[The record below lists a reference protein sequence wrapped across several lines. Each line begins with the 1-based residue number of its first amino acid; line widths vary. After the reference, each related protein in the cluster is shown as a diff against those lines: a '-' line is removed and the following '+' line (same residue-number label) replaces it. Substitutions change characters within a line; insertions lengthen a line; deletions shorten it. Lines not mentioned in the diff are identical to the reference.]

1 MPETCRRLNPE
12 SFLAHLRSMN
22 QPVNTVADYS
32 GPVLQPAPARAAND
46 SLLLDAYSQAVV
58 GAAEKI
64 SPSVVKIDV
73 TQAARNRVGEP
84 SERQGGG
91 SGFVF
96 TPDGLTLTNS
106 HVVHEARRIQVS
118 LADGRRF
125 PAHTIGDDPSTD
137 LAVIRM
143 DVPDHEDANFVA
155 APLGDSQK
163 LRVGQL
169 AIAIG
174 NPYGFQYTVTAG
186 VVSALGRSLRSYSGR
201 LIDDVI
207 QTDASLNPGNSG
219 GPLVTSDGHV
229 VGVNTATIMG
239 AQGLCF
245 AIGINT
251 AKFVAGRLLREG
263 RIRRSYI
270 GVQAQTVP
278 LHRRLVR
285 FYDLP
290 QESGVV
296 VTSVEENSPA
306 RKTGLRDGDV
316 IIAFGGQA
324 VAGVDDLHRLL
335 TDARVGVS
343 SALTVLRHTERVELK
358 VVPEEARE

>member
-1 MPETCRRLNPE
+1 MDTSKFHPI
-12 SFLAHLRSMN
+12 
-22 QPVNTVADYS
+22 ADLS
-32 GPVLQPAPARAAND
+32 EPAFQPAPSSATTDHA
-46 SLLLDAYSQAVV
+46 LLDAYSRAVV
-58 GAAEKI
+58 NAAEKI
-64 SPSVVKIDV
+64 SPSVVKIEV
-73 TQAARNRVGEP
+73 VQAGRNRSGQP
-84 SERQGGG
+84 RERQGGG

-96 TPDGLTLTNS
+96 TPDGLILTNS
-106 HVVHEARRIQVS
+106 HVVHGATRIGVS
-118 LADGRRF
+118 LPDGRHF
-125 PAHTIGDDPSTD
+125 PAHTIGDDPATD
-137 LAVIRM
+137 LAVIRI
-143 DVPDHEDANFVA
+143 DAPSLIA
-155 APLGDSQK
+155 APLGDSQR
-163 LRVGQL
+163 LQVGQL

-201 LIDDVI
+201 LIEDVI

-219 GPLVTSDGHV
+219 GPLVTSDGQV
-229 VGVNTATIMG
+229 IGVNTATIMG

-251 AKFVAGRLLREG
+251 AKFVASRLLQQG

-270 GVQAQTVP
+270 GVEAQTVP

-296 VTSVEENSPA
+296 VISVTENSPA
-306 RKTGLRDGDV
+306 RRAGLRDGDV
-316 IIAFGGQA
+316 IVALDGKP

-343 SALTVLRHTERVELK
+343 SVLTVLRYTDKLELK
-358 VVPEEARE
+358 VVPEEAGA

>member
-1 MPETCRRLNPE
+1 
-12 SFLAHLRSMN
+12 MN
-22 QPVNTVADYS
+22 QSADTVADYS
-32 GPVLQPAPARAAND
+32 GPVLQSAPATAAND
-46 SLLLDAYSQAVV
+46 SLLLDAYSLAVV

-73 TQAARNRVGEP
+73 TQAGRNRAGAAVEQ
-84 SERQGGG
+84 QGGG

-96 TPDGLTLTNS
+96 TADGLVLTNS
-106 HVVHEARRIQVS
+106 HVVHDAKRIQVS

-143 DVPDHEDANFVA
+143 DAPDHDDANFVT

-219 GPLVTSDGHV
+219 GPLVTSDGQV

-296 VTSVEENSPA
+296 VTSLEEKSPA
-306 RKTGLRDGDV
+306 RKAGLRDGDV
-316 IIAFGGQA
+316 IIGFDGKA

-343 SALTVLRHTERVELK
+343 SALAVLRHTEKLELA

>member
-1 MPETCRRLNPE
+1 MYQETNSVPL
-12 SFLAHLRSMN
+12 
-22 QPVNTVADYS
+22 ADYS
-32 GPVLQPAPARAAND
+32 APVIQTIAPAVPNDAA
-46 SLLLDAYSQAVV
+46 LLDAYSHAVV
-58 GAAEKI
+58 SATEKI

-73 TQAARNRVGEP
+73 TQAGKSRSGEP
-84 SERQGGG
+84 RERQGGG

-96 TPDGLTLTNS
+96 TPDGLVFTNS
-106 HVVHEARRIQVS
+106 HVVHDATKIHVS
-118 LADGRRF
+118 LPDGGHF
-125 PAHTIGDDPSTD
+125 PAHIVGEDPATD
-137 LAVIRM
+137 LAVIRIGI
-143 DVPDHEDANFVA
+143 PDNNAPALVA
-155 APLGDSQK
+155 APLGDSK
-163 LRVGQL
+163 NLRVGQL

-229 VGVNTATIMG
+229 IGVNTATIMG

-251 AKFVAGRLLREG
+251 AKFVAARLLRDG
-263 RIRRSYI
+263 KIRRSYI

-290 QESGVV
+290 KESGVV
-296 VTSVEENSPA
+296 VISVEEASPA
-306 RKTGLRDGDV
+306 KRIGLREGDV
-316 IIAFGGQA
+316 IVALDGQP

-343 SALTVLRHTERVELK
+343 NPLTVLRHTERLEMK
-358 VVPEEARE
+358 VVPEEVRN

>member
-1 MPETCRRLNPE
+1 MLLENSSSLSSSPD
-12 SFLAHLRSMN
+12 SG
-22 QPVNTVADYS
+22 QPVHPFS
-32 GPVLQPAPARAAND
+32 D
-46 SLLLDAYSQAVV
+46 SATDTALLDAYSQAVV

-64 SPSVVKIDV
+64 GPSVVKIDV
-73 TQAARNRVGEP
+73 TQEVKARSGQTQ
-84 SERQGGG
+84 ERQGGG

-96 TPDGLTLTNS
+96 TPDGLVLTNS
-106 HVVHEARRIQVS
+106 HVVHGATRIYVS
-118 LADGRRF
+118 FADGRRF
-125 PAHTIGDDPSTD
+125 PAYTIGDDDATD
-137 LAVIRM
+137 LAVVRV
-143 DVPDHEDANFVA
+143 DVPSHESSVLVA
-155 APLGDSQK
+155 APLGDSQR

-169 AIAIG
+169 AIAVG
-174 NPYGFQYTVTAG
+174 NPYAFQHTVTAG

-201 LIDDVI
+201 LIEDVI

-219 GPLVTSDGHV
+219 GPLVTSSGSV

-251 AKFVAGRLLREG
+251 AKFVASRLLQQG

-270 GVQAQTVP
+270 GVEAQTTP

-296 VTSVEENSPA
+296 VAAVTEGSPA
-306 RKTGLRDGDV
+306 ARAGLREGDV
-316 IIAFGGQA
+316 IVALDGKP

-335 TDARVGVS
+335 TDARVGVRS
-343 SALTVLRHTERVELK
+343 VLTVLRRTEKLELK
-358 VVPEEARE
+358 VIPQEAQS

>member
-1 MPETCRRLNPE
+1 MPSE
-12 SFLAHLRSMN
+12 SSSALPL
-22 QPVNTVADYS
+22 ADYS
-32 GPVLQPAPARAAND
+32 ESVGQRTVSSAVDD
-46 SLLLDAYSQAVV
+46 SALLDAYSQAVV
-58 GAAEKI
+58 RAAEKL
-64 SPSVVKIDV
+64 SPSVVKIDIV
-73 TQAARNRVGEP
+73 QAERNRSGEP
-84 SERQGGG
+84 RERQGGG

-96 TPDGLTLTNS
+96 TPDGLILTNS
-106 HVVHEARRIQVS
+106 HVVHAATRIQVS
-118 LADGRRF
+118 FADGLRF
-125 PAHTIGDDPSTD
+125 PAHTVGDDPPTD
-137 LAVIRM
+137 LAVVRVDGPNN
-143 DVPDHEDANFVA
+143 DVASLVA

-201 LIDDVI
+201 MIDDVI

-219 GPLVTSDGHV
+219 GPLVTSDGYV
-229 VGVNTATIMG
+229 IGVNTATIMG

-251 AKFVAGRLLREG
+251 AKFVAGRLLQEG

-270 GVQAQTVP
+270 GVEAQTTP

-285 FYDLP
+285 FYNLP
-290 QESGVV
+290 QETGVV
-296 VTSVEENSPA
+296 VISVTNGSPA
-306 RKTGLRDGDV
+306 QKAGLREGDV
-316 IIAFGGQA
+316 IVALDGKP

-343 SALTVLRHTERVELK
+343 SSLTVLRWTEMLELK
-358 VVPEEARE
+358 VIPEEAGS